1 MEVLNEENT
10 QLLQS
15 YIDTRELKQTTINN
29 YKFVFTK
36 IQNALTNHNI
46 KDNTIK
52 YLVKDLNKSNLPK
65 TTINKFYSIY
75 KNMITD
81 KDKALLDL
89 ETIKNKKA
97 IDIDTKERTK
107 TQTKETIVSYQDLVS
122 LLKKLNGMDYMLLYL
137 LTEYGVRNMDLIIDY
152 TNDKNVINGIEK
164 GNIEKNIMYFK
175 GNKLF
180 YVRNNYKTKDKYGVL
195 TYEIKDKKFKSIMKE
210 LEENTF
216 LFEDRNGKPFDE
228 TTIGNHIKR
237 TFNKYIKGSNL
248 IESKIYKIMIDN
260 HNVLENQERIIEL
273 AQSRGHDLNTQEKYY
288 SNDD

>member
-1 MEVLNEENT
+1 MEVLNEQNT

-15 YIDTRELKQTTINN
+15 YVDKRELKQTTINN

-107 TQTKETIVSYQDLVS
+107 TQTKETIVSYQDLVN

-152 TNDKNVINGIEK
+152 TNDKNVINGVEK
-164 GNIEKNIMYFK
+164 GNIEKNIIFFK
-175 GNKLF
+175 GSKLF
-180 YVRNNYKTKDKYGVL
+180 YVRNDYKTKDKYGVL
-195 TYEIKDKKFKSIMKE
+195 KYEITDKKFKSIMKE
-210 LEENTF
+210 LEVDNF
-216 LFEDRNGKPFDE
+216 VFEDRNGNPYD
-228 TTIGNHIKR
+228 TSTIGNLIKR
-237 TFNKYIKGSNL
+237 TFNKFIQGSNL
-248 IESKIYKIMIDN
+248 SESKIYKIMIDN
-260 HNVLENQERIIEL
+260 HNVLENQDRIIEL

>member
-15 YIDTRELKQTTINN
+15 YIDTRELKQNTINN

-89 ETIKNKKA
+89 ETIKNKKV

-152 TNDKNVINGIEK
+152 TNDKNVINGVEK

-180 YVRNNYKTKDKYGVL
+180 YTRNDYKTKDKYGVL

-210 LEENTF
+210 LEVDNF
-216 LFEDRNGKPFDE
+216 VFEDRNGNPYD
-228 TTIGNHIKR
+228 TSTIGNLIKR
-237 TFNKYIKGSNL
+237 TFNKFIQGSNL
-248 IESKIYKIMIDN
+248 SESKIYKLMVDN
-260 HNVLENQERIIEL
+260 HNVLEDQDRIIEL
-273 AQSRGHDLNTQEKYY
+273 AQSRGHDLSTQDKYY

>member
-1 MEVLNEENT
+1 MEVLNEQNT

-15 YIDTRELKQTTINN
+15 YIDTRELKQNTINN

-89 ETIKNKKA
+89 ETIKNKKV

-107 TQTKETIVSYQDLVS
+107 TQTKETLVSYQDLVS

-152 TNDKNVINGIEK
+152 TNDKNVINGVEK

-175 GNKLF
+175 NNKLF
-180 YVRNNYKTKDKYGVL
+180 YTRNDYKTKDKYGVL

-210 LEENTF
+210 LEVDNF
-216 LFEDRNGKPFDE
+216 VFEDRNGKPFD
-228 TTIGNHIKR
+228 TSTIGNLIKR
-237 TFNKYIKGSNL
+237 TFNKYIQGSNL
-248 IESKIYKIMIDN
+248 IESKIYKLMIDN

>member
-1 MEVLNEENT
+1 MEVLNEQNT

-15 YIDTRELKQTTINN
+15 YVDKRELKQTTINN

-89 ETIKNKKA
+89 ETIKNKKV
-97 IDIDTKERTK
+97 IDMDTKERTK
-107 TQTKETIVSYQDLVS
+107 TQTKETIVSYQDLVN

-152 TNDKNVINGIEK
+152 TNDKNVINGVEK

-180 YVRNNYKTKDKYGVL
+180 YTRNDYKTKDKYGVL

-210 LEENTF
+210 LEVDNF
-216 LFEDRNGKPFDE
+216 VFEDRNGNPYD
-228 TTIGNHIKR
+228 TSTIGNLIKR
-237 TFNKYIKGSNL
+237 TFNKFIQGSNL
-248 IESKIYKIMIDN
+248 SESKIYKIMIDN
-260 HNVLENQERIIEL
+260 HNVLENQDRIIEL

>member
-1 MEVLNEENT
+1 MEVLNEQNT

-15 YIDTRELKQTTINN
+15 YVDKRELKQTTINN

-89 ETIKNKKA
+89 ETIKNKKV
-97 IDIDTKERTK
+97 IDMDTKERTK
-107 TQTKETIVSYQDLVS
+107 TQTKETIVSYQDLVN

-152 TNDKNVINGIEK
+152 TNDKNVINGVEK
-164 GNIEKNIMYFK
+164 GNIEKNIIFFK
-175 GNKLF
+175 GSKLF
-180 YVRNNYKTKDKYGVL
+180 YVRNDYKTKDKYGVL
-195 TYEIKDKKFKSIMKE
+195 KYEITDKKFKSIMKE
-210 LEENTF
+210 LEVDNF
-216 LFEDRNGKPFDE
+216 VFEDRNGNPYD
-228 TTIGNHIKR
+228 TSTIGNLIKR
-237 TFNKYIKGSNL
+237 TFNKFIQGSNL
-248 IESKIYKIMIDN
+248 SESKIYKIMIDN
-260 HNVLENQERIIEL
+260 HNVLENQDRIIEL

>member
-1 MEVLNEENT
+1 MEVLNEQNT

-15 YIDTRELKQTTINN
+15 YIDTRELKQNTINN

-52 YLVKDLNKSNLPK
+52 KLVKDLNMSNLPK

-122 LLKKLNGMDYMLLYL
+122 LLKKINGMDYMLLYL

-152 TNDKNVINGIEK
+152 TNDKNVINGVEK

-180 YVRNNYKTKDKYGVL
+180 YTRNDYKTKDKYGVL

-210 LEENTF
+210 LEVDNF
-216 LFEDRNGKPFDE
+216 VFEDRNGNPFD
-228 TTIGNHIKR
+228 TSTIGNLIKR

-288 SNDD
+288 TNDD

>member
-1 MEVLNEENT
+1 MEVLNEQNT

-89 ETIKNKKA
+89 ETIKNKKV

-107 TQTKETIVSYQDLVS
+107 TQTKETLVSYQDLVS

-152 TNDKNVINGIEK
+152 TNDKNVINGVEK

-175 GNKLF
+175 NNKLF
-180 YVRNNYKTKDKYGVL
+180 YTRNDYKTKDKYGVL

-210 LEENTF
+210 LEVDNF
-216 LFEDRNGKPFDE
+216 VFEDRNGKPFD
-228 TTIGNHIKR
+228 TSTIGNLIKR
-237 TFNKYIKGSNL
+237 TFNKYIQGSNL
-248 IESKIYKIMIDN
+248 IESKIYKLMIDN